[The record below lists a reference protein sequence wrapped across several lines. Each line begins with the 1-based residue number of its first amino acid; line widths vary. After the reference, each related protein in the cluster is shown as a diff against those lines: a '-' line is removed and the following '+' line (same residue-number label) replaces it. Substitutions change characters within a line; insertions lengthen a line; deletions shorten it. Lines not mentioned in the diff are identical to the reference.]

1 MEEKGRERSRGGEE
15 NMKTSEEWERRRKK
29 EKGNSVLSG
38 RD

>member
-15 NMKTSEEWERRRKK
+15 NMKTSEEWERRRK
-29 EKGNSVLSG
+29 EKGESVLSG